1 MLFLRKSSATGIPQD
16 FGAKAT
22 SSRIQLE
29 ALSLTILYTRAQ
41 PSLKLL
47 HARLG
52 EHLPSARDLLKLR
65 FLGEIARASRHFATL
80 HDAIFVFGYF
90 EHPPELSAKRTML
103 RRIRSVGRC
112 AEQEPVAP
120 ATAGATSTC
129 SYFPRLGRRVVARGV
144 HFRFNA

>member
-1 MLFLRKSSATGIPQD
+1 
-16 FGAKAT
+16 
-22 SSRIQLE
+22 
-29 ALSLTILYTRAQ
+29 
-41 PSLKLL
+41 
-47 HARLG
+47 
-52 EHLPSARDLLKLR
+52 LR

-80 HDAIFVFGYF
+80 HDAIFVF